1 MEKENHVMQLNDG
14 PFCSIKDK
22 SKTIEM
28 RLFDEKRQKIKV
40 GDVIKFLKKSNRDE
54 FVFAKVKNLHRFKN
68 FEELYK
74 NFDKICLGY
83 GQDDIALPE
92 DMAQY
97 YSEEEIKLYGV
108 VGIEIEVI

>member
-1 MEKENHVMQLNDG
+1 MQLNDG

-40 GDVIKFLKKSNRDE
+40 GDVIKFLKKSNHDE

-74 NFDKICLGY
+74 NFDKIRLGY
-83 GQDDIALPE
+83 KQDDIALPE